1 MTKLQTLYVTVIGS
15 CLMAAQAIAGSGG
28 DPTSSVPE
36 IDGGS
41 AILATAL
48 VAGVV
53 GIIREVKSRK

>member
-1 MTKLQTLYVTVIGS
+1 MTKLQTLYVTLIGS
-15 CLMAAQAIAGSGG
+15 CLMAAQASAGTVGG
-28 DPTSSVPE
+28 GGQSVPE

>member
-15 CLMAAQAIAGSGG
+15 CLMAAQASAGGVE
-28 DPTSSVPE
+28 VPE

-53 GIIREVKSRK
+53 GIIREVKNKK

>member
-1 MTKLQTLYVTVIGS
+1 MIGS
-15 CLMAAQAIAGSGG
+15 CLMAAQANAGSIA
-28 DPTSSVPE
+28 VPE

>member
-1 MTKLQTLYVTVIGS
+1 MTKLQTLYFTVIAS
-15 CLMAAQAIAGSGG
+15 CLMVAQASAGS
-28 DPTSSVPE
+28 PTHDVPE

-53 GIIREVKSRK
+53 GLIREVKSRK

>member
-1 MTKLQTLYVTVIGS
+1 MTKLQTLYFTVIGS
-15 CLMAAQAIAGSGG
+15 CLMAAQASAG
-28 DPTSSVPE
+28 TTQSVPE

>member
-1 MTKLQTLYVTVIGS
+1 MTKLQTLYVTLIGS
-15 CLMAAQAIAGSGG
+15 CLMAAQASAGSVGG
-28 DPTSSVPE
+28 GQSVPE